1 MNKPLDVIVEQDSS
15 LEESIEKT
23 SAEFTAPTAVS
34 TNLRAPAIPPKNR
47 APAMLRGCTQAVPG
61 NEDKEFAADVRFRQ
75 TIGRLKRTRACFF
88 GDVEDPCCIC
98 IEPLK
103 KKKAFV
109 TLKCGHTLCDD
120 CFPQVDKCPLDR
132 KPIVKGEAKYTPIC
146 GPTLDQDYVSQLKE
160 IVASVVKPFKQQDN
174 VHLLVRAEFGTS
186 YSQNYQPTV
195 LSLEKKPIE
204 GEASKVPGN
213 KLILLDNSGSTRPFY
228 PLPAEETKTTISSFV
243 GDTLTVVVFNSYANV
258 LIPPTVVTQDN
269 CQSLVDKLLTVYATG
284 GTDLPR
290 GLKLCREMVPQ
301 ILACNSASPIELF
314 VITDG
319 QTERI
324 DLATTLF
331 ANCVSDG
338 IKCQLRGTGP
348 YYDYNMCSDIVG
360 DVTMFE
366 EDTDL
371 KSSLKGVMGTTT
383 GLVIDIS
390 GEGQLAYNGK
400 VRNLP
405 AKVFMTKPNMKLCF
419 TLGIPSDIKVD
430 GTQLL
435 PKYNPRLSFEAKSN
449 LLEQLFLDKLQRI
462 SINVLQEKSAEVSFL
477 LDQLKN
483 LAKRYKMP
491 TRMVEQMEALRLKYQ
506 EEADEY
512 LKMLNDSSNYGG
524 PPSMLRVSSSQ
535 TARELS
541 GLSQAY

>member
-1 MNKPLDVIVEQDSS
+1 MNKPLDFIVKQDSS
-15 LEESIEKT
+15 LEESIKKNSVEF
-23 SAEFTAPTAVS
+23 SAPVAPP
-34 TNLRAPAIPPKNR
+34 TNLRTPGMPPNNQT
-47 APAMLRGCTQAVPG
+47 PVMQRGCTQAVPG
-61 NEDKEFAADVRFRQ
+61 NEDEEFATDVRFRQ

-103 KKKAFV
+103 KKRAFV

-120 CFPQVDKCPLDR
+120 CFPKVDKCPLDR
-132 KPIVKGEAKYTPIC
+132 KPIVKGESRYTPIC
-146 GPTLDQDYVSQLKE
+146 GPTLDKDYVSQLKE
-160 IVASVVKPFKQQDN
+160 IAAAVVKPLKNQYDN
-174 VHLLVRAEFGTS
+174 DHPLVKAEFGTS
-186 YSQNYQPTV
+186 VSQNYQPTV
-195 LSLEKKPIE
+195 ISLEKKLKE
-204 GEASKVPGN
+204 GKASKVPGN

-243 GDTLTVVVFNSYANV
+243 GDTLTVVVFNSYASV

-290 GLKLCREMVPQ
+290 GLKLCREMIPQ
-301 ILACNSASPIELF
+301 ILACNSAAPIELF

-324 DLATTLF
+324 ELATTLF
-331 ANCVSDG
+331 ATCVSDG

-360 DVTMFE
+360 DVTLFE

-390 GEGQLAYNGK
+390 GKGQLAYNGK
-400 VRNLP
+400 VRSLP

-419 TLGIPSDIKVD
+419 TLGIPSDIKVE
-430 GTQLL
+430 GTNLL
-435 PKYNPRLSFEAKSN
+435 PKFDPSLSFEAKSN
-449 LLEQLFLDKLQRI
+449 LLEQLFLDKLQKI

-477 LDQLKN
+477 LDQLKK

-491 TRMVEQMEALRLKYQ
+491 KPMIEQMEALRIKYQ
-506 EEADEY
+506 E
-512 LKMLNDSSNYGG
+512 S
-524 PPSMLRVSSSQ
+524 
-535 TARELS
+535 
-541 GLSQAY
+541 